1 MKVEQHV
8 CFRLNHPFR
17 LAPLPRP
24 YLAAEVCSPLFL
36 DWHRPCHVIEGSP
49 MGVAA
54 LAAAFETCGVSI
66 EGRVT
71 GHPAI
76 LGGLSSE
83 PAASHPFE
91 NSVHRGT
98 GPGIRVVVGFFG
110 WLLRDTGRARLRQF
124 FSPLPLPGFLSEL
137 RMNSTQGGF
146 WHLQSRTQ
154 SCDIVL
160 RLGPVESSQPDP
172 PFSLIRFSDL
182 HCGQLSRCRHSHR

>member
-1 MKVEQHV
+1 
-8 CFRLNHPFR
+8 
-17 LAPLPRP
+17 
-24 YLAAEVCSPLFL
+24 
-36 DWHRPCHVIEGSP
+36 

-98 GPGIRVVVGFFG
+98 GPGIRVVGFFG

-160 RLGPVESSQPDP
+160 R
-172 PFSLIRFSDL
+172 
-182 HCGQLSRCRHSHR
+182 HSPAT

>member
-1 MKVEQHV
+1 MS
-8 CFRLNHPFR
+8 LGADPFT
-17 LAPLPRP
+17 
-24 YLAAEVCSPLFL
+24 
-36 DWHRPCHVIEGSP
+36 GSRDR
-49 MGVAA
+49 G
-54 LAAAFETCGVSI
+54 S
-66 EGRVT
+66 VT

-146 WHLQSRTQ
+146 WLLQSRTQ
-154 SCDIVL
+154 SC
-160 RLGPVESSQPDP
+160 GEQPARPSLFFDP
-172 PFSLIRFSDL
+172 IFRSPLLPTFSLPP
-182 HCGQLSRCRHSHR
+182 LSPLTSPRTSLSARR

>member
-1 MKVEQHV
+1 MR
-8 CFRLNHPFR
+8 F
-17 LAPLPRP
+17 
-24 YLAAEVCSPLFL
+24 PLFSN
-36 DWHRPCHVIEGSP
+36 WHRHCDVIEGSP
-49 MGVAA
+49 QGVTA
-54 LAAAFETCGVSI
+54 LAAGFETCGVSI

-146 WHLQSRTQ
+146 WLLQSRTQ
-154 SCDIVL
+154 SC
-160 RLGPVESSQPDP
+160 GEQPARPSLFFDP
-172 PFSLIRFSDL
+172 IFRSPLLPTFSLPP
-182 HCGQLSRCRHSHR
+182 LSPLTSPRTSLSARR